1 MSKRA
6 FHATNY
12 TPTAQADGGALT
24 SGTYQA
30 LKAGVSTLLQVIE
43 VMIEG
48 LAGASAPTI
57 MQLARA
63 STLETTPTALA
74 SPNSDGFMNPLS
86 SALSV
91 TSTAFVAAATGPQR
105 SSTTTD
111 AKLDL
116 NLNAFGGIVRWQAA
130 PGEEWWIHGAST
142 VAAPAG
148 ESILSAFTGG
158 TVGAVSSHLIY
169 EPL

>member
-6 FHATNY
+6 FHATNW
-12 TPTAQADGGALT
+12 TPTAQADTTALT
-24 SGTYQA
+24 NATYMA
-30 LKAGVSTLLQVIE
+30 LKAGVSTLLQVQE
-43 VMIEG
+43 VMVTG
-48 LAGASAPTI
+48 LASVTSPTI

-74 SPNSDGFMNPLS
+74 APNSDGFMNPLS
-86 SALSV
+86 SALST

-105 SSTTTD
+105 SATTTD
-111 AKLDL
+111 AKLEL
-116 NLNAFGGIVRWQAA
+116 NVNAWGGISRWQSA

-158 TVGAVSSHLIY
+158 TVGAVSAHIVY
-169 EPL
+169 EPM

>member
-1 MSKRA
+1 MSKRV

-12 TPTAQADGGALT
+12 TPTAQADTTALT

-30 LKAGVSTLLQVIE
+30 LKAAVSSVVQVIE
-43 VMIEG
+43 IMISG
-48 LAGASAPTI
+48 LAGSSAPTI
-57 MQLARA
+57 MQFARA

-74 SPNSDGFMNPLS
+74 SPNSDAFMNPIAHAIS
-86 SALSV
+86 PAPV
-91 TSTAFVAAATGPQR
+91 AFVAASTGPQR
-105 SSTTTD
+105 SATTTD

-130 PGEEWWIHGAST
+130 PGEEWWLHGAST

-158 TVGAVSSHLIY
+158 TVGAVSSHIIY
-169 EPL
+169 EPM

>member
-12 TPTAQADGGALT
+12 TPTAQADTTALT
-24 SGTYQA
+24 NATYQA
-30 LKAGVSTLLQVIE
+30 LKAGASTLLQIIE

-48 LAGASAPTI
+48 LGGSSTPTL

-105 SSTTTD
+105 SATTTD

-130 PGEEWWIHGAST
+130 PGEEWTIFGAST

-158 TVGAVSSHLIY
+158 SVGAVSSHLIY
-169 EPL
+169 EPM

>member
-1 MSKRA
+1 MSKRI
-6 FHATNY
+6 FHATNW
-12 TPTAQADGGALT
+12 TPTAQADTTAL
-24 SGTYQA
+24 SNATYQA
-30 LKAGVSTLLQVIE
+30 LKAGVTTALQVID
-43 VMIEG
+43 IQIAG
-48 LAGASAPTI
+48 LATSTAPTL
-57 MQLARA
+57 MQFARA

-74 SPNSDGFMNPLS
+74 APNSDGFMNPLS
-86 SALSV
+86 SALST

-105 SSTTTD
+105 SATVTD

-116 NLNAFGGIVRWQAA
+116 NVNAFGGIVRWQAA
-130 PGEEWWIHGAST
+130 PGEEWWIYGAST

-158 TVGAVSSHLIY
+158 TVGAISSHIIY